1 MAAWPTLK
9 EVRTLLRMQPDAT
22 EDGVIQTA
30 LAAAIDFGIGAMGST
45 ITYVTNADGSVTIV
59 GTPVYPADT
68 TTLPDRAHQ
77 ACLIHAA
84 RLYRRR
90 DSIDGTLGF
99 GDLGVV
105 RVGKVDA
112 DVNALYGS
120 VGPIGFA

>member
-1 MAAWPTLK
+1 MAAWPTLS
-9 EVRTLLRMQPDAT
+9 EVRGLLRLQPDAT
-22 EDGVIQTA
+22 EDTYVQTA
-30 LAAAIDFGIGAMGST
+30 LAAAIDYGQGAMGQDVT
-45 ITYVTNADGSVTIV
+45 ITDNADGSQTIT
-59 GTPVYPADT
+59 GTPVYPGDT

-77 ACLIHAA
+77 ACLLHAA

-105 RVGKVDA
+105 RVGRTDA
-112 DVNALYGS
+112 DVDALYGS

>member
-9 EVRTLLRMQPDAT
+9 EVRGLLRLQPDAT
-22 EDGVIQTA
+22 EDGYIQTA
-30 LAAAIDFGIGAMGST
+30 LAAATDFGIGTMGTTVTVTQNPDGST
-45 ITYVTNADGSVTIV
+45 TTTTTIN
-59 GTPVYPADT
+59 YPGDT

-77 ACLIHAA
+77 ACLLHAA

-105 RVGKVDA
+105 RVGRTDA
-112 DVNALYGS
+112 DVYALYAS
-120 VGPIGFA
+120 CAPLSFA